1 VRTLAGAGILTVLLW
16 RLGTGPFLDGLRRID
31 AGTLLLAAGIGAVTT
46 VGCAWRWCLVAR
58 GLGVRLSPGAALAAY
73 YRSQFLNA
81 TLPTGVLGD
90 VHRALRHGR
99 DVGAAADLR
108 GGVFS
113 RRNGPGV
120 ALASTVAVAGHLAT
134 FLVAARAAGAAAPL
148 TRLVPLGLLVLLAM
162 AVPVNFGG
170 WGPREGA
177 AAWAFGAAG
186 LSAALGVST
195 AVVYGV
201 LVLSATAP
209 GAGVLVARWIARRRM
224 GSGARA
230 HSLPRAPARL
240 RRQNAFHG

>member
-1 VRTLAGAGILTVLLW
+1 
-16 RLGTGPFLDGLRRID
+16 
-31 AGTLLLAAGIGAVTT
+31 
-46 VGCAWRWCLVAR
+46 
-58 GLGVRLSPGAALAAY
+58 
-73 YRSQFLNA
+73 
-81 TLPTGVLGD
+81 
-90 VHRALRHGR
+90 
-99 DVGAAADLR
+99 
-108 GGVFS
+108 VFS

-186 LSAALGVST
+186 LSATLGVST

-209 GAGVLVARWIARRRM
+209 GAGVLVARWIARRRA
-224 GSGARA
+224 GPGARA

-240 RRQNAFHG
+240 RRQNAVHG